1 MHSNSQHLKSKNIRS
16 NTILDTFARGL
27 LTFAVTAVLYGC
39 SSAAT
44 QTTTVY
50 ESEGDEAAGG
60 AWFCEMGESTEDWK
74 CVRNEALA
82 RNPQPS
88 RLPDPAPAS
97 TPTGR
102 LEATQSDNVT
112 DDPSG
117 SYTAASRSDT
127 SYKEPQRELPNA
139 PQQAQPQPAP
149 TKPTPDLSN
158 LPKHVRLS
166 YRPSKPVSLL
176 DLPEDFWVVQLVSVS
191 SKETLERYAVENQL
205 RGMSAARVWS
215 QNQFFYVL
223 ILGIYETYDNAK
235 AASEGLPPPFDEF
248 PPWIR
253 SVGSLQKAM
262 IEADQ
267 QAMNGA
273 VE

>member
-1 MHSNSQHLKSKNIRS
+1 ML
-16 NTILDTFARGL
+16 FA
-27 LTFAVTAVLYGC
+27 C
-39 SSAAT
+39 SSAST
-44 QTTTVY
+44 QSTTVY
-50 ESEGDEAAGG
+50 ESNDEEEAGG

-82 RNPQPS
+82 RNPQPT
-88 RLPDPAPAS
+88 RLPEPPPTARTTRSSIEQTKPDRPEPIADVPTSARQTQANTQQTSAP
-97 TPTGR
+97 
-102 LEATQSDNVT
+102 TQSRPNQ
-112 DDPSG
+112 
-117 SYTAASRSDT
+117 ASR
-127 SYKEPQRELPNA
+127 
-139 PQQAQPQPAP
+139 QAQP
-149 TKPTPDLSN
+149 DSSN

-166 YRPSKPVSLL
+166 YRPNKPVSLL
-176 DLPEDFWVVQLVSVS
+176 DLPNDFWVVQLVSVS

-235 AASEGLPPPFDEF
+235 EASEGLPPPFDEF

-267 QAMNGA
+267 QALKA
-273 VE
+273 EPTQ